1 MSNGPMQDEA
11 EETAGEARLAAAVR
25 WHVRLSDDAED
36 RDWQEFTAWLE
47 ADPGNRLAYDEVE
60 LLVGELGELRADLA
74 GALAG
79 GDAPDDEVKRPAATV
94 VPLRRPPA
102 AAAALPRS
110 RRGALIAG
118 FAMAASLALAVGLW
132 QRAPDRP
139 AAPVA
144 ALYQTEIGGLRDV
157 VLADGSR
164 LHLNTAT
171 RVAVTL
177 GERERR
183 VVLSEGEA
191 LFEVAPDPARPFIV
205 VAGDETVRAVG
216 TAFNVLRHAGAVTVT
231 VSHGIVEVR
240 PLAAS
245 AARSGTANSWS
256 AARLGVGQQH
266 RREEGAPIYTIARV
280 DAEAVTAWRSRR
292 LVYEARP
299 LAEVVSDLN
308 RYFATRISLE
318 AGAVH
323 QLRFSGVLV
332 LDGEA
337 SVLHRLEQLL
347 PVAVER
353 TGDAI
358 VLRGQA
364 R

>member
-1 MSNGPMQDEA
+1 MSSGHDSDEIA
-11 EETAGEARLAAAVR
+11 WEGRLQAAVH
-25 WHVRLSDDAED
+25 WHVRLSDAAED
-36 RDWQEFTAWLE
+36 RDWWDFTSWLE
-47 ADPGNRLAYDEVE
+47 EDPGNRLAYDEVE
-60 LLVGELGELRADLA
+60 LLVADLA
-74 GALAG
+74 DRQQDLAVALAAA
-79 GDAPDDEVKRPAATV
+79 DIERPATV
-94 VPLRRPPA
+94 IPLRPPA
-102 AAAALPRS
+102 QPRPGHA
-110 RRGALIAG
+110 RRGALVAG
-118 FAMAASLALAVGLW
+118 LAMAASLALAIGLW

-139 AAPVA
+139 AEA
-144 ALYQTEIGGLRDV
+144 AAEIYQTEIGGAREVL
-157 VLADGSR
+157 LADGSR

-191 LFEVAPDPARPFIV
+191 LFEVAPDPSRPFLV

-216 TAFNVLRHAGAVTVT
+216 TAINVLRHAGAVTVT

-240 PLAAS
+240 PLAGG
-245 AARSGTANSWS
+245 AAATGTVAGWA

-266 RREEGAPIYTIARV
+266 RREEGAPTYTVARV
-280 DAEAVTAWRSRR
+280 DPEAATAWRSGR
-292 LVYEARP
+292 LIYESRP
-299 LAEVVSDLN
+299 LADVVSDLN

-318 AGAVH
+318 NGAD
-323 QLRFSGVLV
+323 QLSFSGVLV

-337 SVLHRLEQLL
+337 PVLRRLEQLL
-347 PVAVER
+347 PVTAQR